1 MALITWSEK
10 YAVHVK
16 EFDQQHQK
24 LVTLIND
31 LHDAMKA
38 GKGKEVTE
46 LILDELISYTDYHFK
61 AEEKLMKQ
69 HTYSAFDTHISEH
82 KGFVAKVTE
91 FKNAYLKG
99 KATLSLDIATFLR
112 DWLINHINGTD
123 KKYSDFFKDKGVK

>member
-1 MALITWSEK
+1 MSLITWSDK

-16 EFDQQHQK
+16 EFDLQHQK

-38 GKGKEVTE
+38 GKAKQITE

-69 HTYSAFDTHISEH
+69 HAYSAFDAHVGEH
-82 KGFVAKVTE
+82 KAFVLKVTD
-91 FKNAYLKG
+91 FKKLYTQG

-112 DWLINHINGTD
+112 DWLVNHINGTD
-123 KKYSDFFKDKGVK
+123 KKYSEFFKGKGVQ